1 MKSIIFPILPLLGC
15 LTPLG
20 AVPLPD
26 AALQPFAPVPAGISG
41 PTAPAKP
48 MEEKPPGLPFAKN
61 LDRLL
66 KEKLRARISP
76 EARAFLAENRF
87 VLLDPEGTPIAD
99 HQWSD
104 EMLEMFDRMAGSET
118 EDLSWHPRMVTA
130 DVFLHAYHRYFSNA
144 LEVIETRELRPRLDA
159 FLTAMLRN
167 AAELRP
173 QTDGATAKRLEWV
186 EAQLAAA
193 WVVLGC
199 EKSAPKPKNPD
210 DSDHSDEADED
221 DPRPKCDPRLL
232 DKRLADIRKRFTP
245 EVAGRLAAEV
255 ALVRKAAETENS
267 PLFACYD
274 PSKPTDYSQF
284 TPRSHYT
291 KSEELRGYF
300 RAMMFLG
307 LRGPIL
313 LEKDSP
319 GITDALLIAQIMA
332 RKPADGPRP
341 LDLWRP
347 LMEITTFFAGPSD
360 DLDYPAFQRWIA
372 TTLGSADVKLS
383 SATDRA
389 VVSKLSAALGKL
401 PKPAIVSGPNNT
413 MVSPESDPPS
423 FRIFGQRFS
432 ADAWILSALTRG
444 SPVEAPSLPSG
455 LFVTAAFGDPFS
467 MPVALEI
474 VAENH
479 QELFGRRME
488 ACRGELG
495 GKPDAFWFGSMAA
508 AQLHAATRLCGH
520 RDDNYPYFMRTRA
533 FAAKTTETVLG
544 SWAELKHDT
553 VLYAKQAYAEM
564 GEGGDPD
571 QPPKPPMTRT
581 FVQPDVAFWRAMERL
596 VAFTDAGM
604 AKHQLLPDAGEEYSR
619 LGRFL
624 KDVRLCRAVAEK
636 EIAGND
642 PDAREW
648 EELRSMRL
656 SYMDEPMGENVTA
669 DDERWKAA
677 LVTDVFTDGVTGK
690 ILHEGLSRPCLMVA
704 LVNDKHG
711 TRAVTGPVYRHHEF
725 TRPLGERMT
734 DEAWKEQVYGEKA
747 SLPARAGWAAPV
759 FAVEPV
765 KSAN

>member
-1 MKSIIFPILPLLGC
+1 MKPIIFPILYWLGC
-15 LTPLG
+15 LAPLG

-26 AALQPFAPVPAGISG
+26 ATLQPFAPVPARISG
-41 PTAPAKP
+41 PAAPAQP
-48 MEEKPPGLPFAKN
+48 MEKSPPGLPYAKN
-61 LDRLL
+61 FDRLL
-66 KEKLRARISP
+66 KEKLHAKITP
-76 EARAFLAENRF
+76 EAQSFLAENRF
-87 VLLDPEGTPIAD
+87 VLLDPAGTPIAD
-99 HQWSD
+99 NHWSD

-118 EDLSWHPRMVTA
+118 DDLSWHPRLVTA

-144 LEVIETRELRPRLDA
+144 LEAIETRELRPRLDA

-199 EKSAPKPKNPD
+199 EKATPKPKNPD
-210 DSDHSDEADED
+210 DSDNTDEAQKDV
-221 DPRPKCDPRLL
+221 PRPKCDPRLL
-232 DKRLADIRKRFTP
+232 DKRLADIRKRFSP
-245 EVAGRLAAEV
+245 EMAERLAAEI
-255 ALVRKAAETENS
+255 ALVRKAAEIENS
-267 PLFACYD
+267 PLYSCYD
-274 PSKPTDYSQF
+274 PNKPTDYSQF

-300 RAMMFLG
+300 RAMMSLG

-347 LMEITTFFAGPSD
+347 LMEITVFFAGPSD

-372 TTLGSADVKLS
+372 ATLGSADVKLS
-383 SATDRA
+383 SATDRT
-389 VVSKLSAALGKL
+389 VVAKLSAALGNL
-401 PKPAIVSGPNNT
+401 PKPAIVSGPNDT
-413 MVSPESDPPS
+413 QVSPDSDPPS

-432 ADAWILSALTRG
+432 ADAWILSGLTRG
-444 SPVEAPSLPSG
+444 SPEKAPSLPSG
-455 LFVTAAFGDPFS
+455 LFVTAAFGDFVS
-467 MPVALEI
+467 FQEALRF
-474 VAENH
+474 VDVNH
-479 QELFGRRME
+479 HVLFNERME
-488 ACRGELG
+488 AFGNALID
-495 GKPDAFWFGSMAA
+495 KPDAWWFGSMAA
-508 AQLHAATRLCGH
+508 AQLHAATRLC
-520 RDDNYPYFMRTRA
+520 RPRNDNYPYFMRTRA
-533 FAAKTTETVLG
+533 FAAKNTETVLG
-544 SWAELKHDT
+544 SWTELKHDT
-553 VLYAKQAYAEM
+553 VLYAKQAYAEL

-571 QPPKPPMTRT
+571 SPPKPPPSRT
-581 FVQPDVAFWRAMERL
+581 FVQPDVAFWRSMERL

-619 LGRFL
+619 LGQFL
-624 KDVRLCRAVAEK
+624 KSVRLCRTVAEK
-636 EIAGND
+636 EIAGKD

-648 EELRSMRL
+648 AELRDMQL
-656 SYMDEPMGENVTA
+656 SYMDEPIGENVTA
-669 DDERWKAA
+669 DNERWKAA
-677 LVTDVFTDGVTGK
+677 LVTDVFTDGVSGK

-704 LVNDKHG
+704 LVNDKYG

-747 SLPARAGWAAPV
+747 SPPARAGWAAPV

-765 KSAN
+765 KDRN